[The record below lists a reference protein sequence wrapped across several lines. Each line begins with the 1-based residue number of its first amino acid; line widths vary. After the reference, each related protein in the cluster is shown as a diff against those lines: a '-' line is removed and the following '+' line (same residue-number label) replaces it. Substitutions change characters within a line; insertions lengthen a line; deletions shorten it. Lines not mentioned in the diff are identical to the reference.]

1 MMTMKHPYTITV
13 LIITL
18 FLAACSGNQ
27 ITREDMVISAS
38 HSIYIEGGVL
48 KVLSADRREVLYI
61 YVRPE
66 VAGRW
71 VVAGGEGG
79 NQSSPWLHKMTMYW
93 ALGDEEGWFAGN
105 APRKAFS
112 CLFDSRNRT
121 LTTERG
127 TYAVSEGGLVVISLG
142 EDWQPGAIKTGINSL
157 RSFDIPDENRKHL
170 LSEVQK
176 HID

>member
-1 MMTMKHPYTITV
+1 MMPGKYSHIIAI
-13 LIITL
+13 LIAAL
-18 FLAACSGNQ
+18 CLLACSGNQ
-27 ITREDMVISAS
+27 VKSEDTVISAS

-48 KVLSADRREVLYI
+48 KVLSAGQREVLYI

-79 NQSSPWLHKMTMYW
+79 NQTSPWLHKTTMYW
-93 ALGDEEGWFAGN
+93 ALGDEDGWFAEN

-112 CLFDSRNRT
+112 CLFDSRNKT
-121 LTTERG
+121 LTTENG
-127 TYAVSEGGLVVISLG
+127 TYAVREGSLVVISLG
-142 EDWQPGAIKTGINSL
+142 EDWRPGTIKTGINSL
-157 RSFDIPDENRKHL
+157 RIFDIPEENRKHL